1 MEATGANG
9 SVTFDGQTVV
19 IRRDKGAGK
28 RLQGKGEK
36 SIPVTAISAVQLQP
50 PGLQGHGVWQ
60 LSLSGESAANVR
72 HGFASANKL
81 MRDENTILF
90 GNRAKPAFEA
100 ITQAIQSA
108 RAGGAP
114 APAAPVDSDREAVI
128 AQLRQLGAMHHRG
141 SVDDATFIREL
152 HELLPRL

>member
-1 MEATGANG
+1 MEAIGANG
-9 SVTFDGQTVV
+9 SVTFDGQTIV

-36 SIPVTAISAVQLQP
+36 SIPVTGISAVQLQP

-60 LSLSGESAANVR
+60 VSLSGESAANVR
-72 HGFASANKL
+72 HGFAAANKL

-90 GNRAKPAFEA
+90 GNRAKADFEA
-100 ITQAIQSA
+100 ITQAINTA
-108 RAGGAP
+108 RAGGTP
-114 APAAPVDSDREAVI
+114 APAVPVDSDREAVI
-128 AQLRQLGAMHHRG
+128 AQLRQLGSMHHRG
-141 SVDDATFIREL
+141 SVDDVTFIREL